1 MVTRVWLADFG
12 LENDQP
18 WCSFR
23 VTIKWRP
30 ERKCKSFYRSMTREN
45 EPESYCLCFSSQ
57 VAVSQ
62 LLPHRRQSCPWPQ
75 SSNLSTRAPNPQNGR
90 YYSLTKRPCV
100 VSLSSRII
108 QLVGLLQLAN
118 DLVRALSESGQT
130 DFRRAFPRRC
140 SARLLGRPSSSKG
153 LAPTR
158 GKTPAYQGRARM
170 LPRLD
175 GSAFDGTVMGRC
187 SRELV
192 QGAFSS
198 FHEIRRCV
206 NTYSAAPGS
215 SMGIANL
222 CSCMHTRESRPMA
235 SLRSNTPPS

>member
-30 ERKCKSFYRSMTREN
+30 ERKCKSFYPSMTREN

-75 SSNLSTRAPNPQNGR
+75 SSNLSTRAPNPQIGH
-90 YYSLTKRPCV
+90 YYSHTKRPCV
-100 VSLSSRII
+100 VSLSSRRI

-118 DLVRALSESGQT
+118 DLCSGTIRKRAN
-130 DFRRAFPRRC
+130 
-140 SARLLGRPSSSKG
+140 RL
-153 LAPTR
+153 
-158 GKTPAYQGRARM
+158 
-170 LPRLD
+170 
-175 GSAFDGTVMGRC
+175 
-187 SRELV
+187 
-192 QGAFSS
+192 
-198 FHEIRRCV
+198 
-206 NTYSAAPGS
+206 
-215 SMGIANL
+215 
-222 CSCMHTRESRPMA
+222 
-235 SLRSNTPPS
+235 PPSVSKALFGASFGPTIVIERVGANPR